1 MTIYMRRNGAMM
13 FWRIGRLGGS
23 FYLSNASREDANAKA
38 IRRAKR
44 ASAKRELLFYR
55 RLTYGAGYGV

>member
-1 MTIYMRRNGAMM
+1 MTMYVRRNGAMM

-23 FYLSNASREDANAKA
+23 FYLSNTSREDINAKA

-44 ASAKRELLFYR
+44 ANARRELTFYR
-55 RLTYGAGYGV
+55 RLSLAAHMGV